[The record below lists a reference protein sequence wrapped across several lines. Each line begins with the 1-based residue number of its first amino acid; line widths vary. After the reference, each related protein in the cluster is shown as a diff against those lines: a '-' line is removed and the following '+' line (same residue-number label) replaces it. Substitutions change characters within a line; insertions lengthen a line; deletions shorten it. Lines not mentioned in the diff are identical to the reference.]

1 MSSLNN
7 IAWKKFKKDPLG
19 YFGLLIILFSIF
31 ISLFV
36 YFLVPD
42 KSSYANQMH
51 LELST
56 KPPGFNVLILK
67 FPDIQKQN
75 ISFFEKMFFGN
86 HNSLQEIPIL
96 SINEKEKKYIKYS
109 DSSEK
114 KYSSLNNENYI
125 LENRTYYLGTDK
137 YGRDLLS
144 RLLIGT
150 RVSISVGFISVFIS
164 LIIGVSLGSLAG
176 YYKGKID
183 DFIMWLVNV
192 IWSIPTLLLVIA
204 ITLALGKGFWQVFIA
219 VGLTM
224 WVEIA
229 RIVRGQVLSTREEE
243 YIQAGKVLGLN
254 SFRIIFNHIL
264 PNVLSAII
272 VISAANFASAILIE
286 AGLSFLGLGV
296 QPPVPSWGSMIK
308 DHYAYIIMNK
318 AYLAIIPGI
327 AIVTLV
333 LSFILVGN
341 AVRDAFDV
349 RT

>member
-42 KSSYANQMH
+42 NSSHANQMH

-67 FPDIQKQN
+67 FPYTQKQD
-75 ISFFEKMFFGN
+75 ISYFEKMFFGN
-86 HNSLQEIPIL
+86 HNSFQEIPIL

-114 KYSSLNNENYI
+114 KYSSINNENYI

-243 YIQAGKVLGLN
+243 YVQAGKVLGLN
-254 SFRIIFNHIL
+254 SFRIILNHIL

-349 RT
+349 RA

>member
-114 KYSSLNNENYI
+114 K
-125 LENRTYYLGTDK
+125 
-137 YGRDLLS
+137 
-144 RLLIGT
+144 
-150 RVSISVGFISVFIS
+150 
-164 LIIGVSLGSLAG
+164 
-176 YYKGKID
+176 
-183 DFIMWLVNV
+183 
-192 IWSIPTLLLVIA
+192 
-204 ITLALGKGFWQVFIA
+204 
-219 VGLTM
+219 
-224 WVEIA
+224 
-229 RIVRGQVLSTREEE
+229 
-243 YIQAGKVLGLN
+243 
-254 SFRIIFNHIL
+254 
-264 PNVLSAII
+264 
-272 VISAANFASAILIE
+272 
-286 AGLSFLGLGV
+286 
-296 QPPVPSWGSMIK
+296 
-308 DHYAYIIMNK
+308 
-318 AYLAIIPGI
+318 
-327 AIVTLV
+327 
-333 LSFILVGN
+333 
-341 AVRDAFDV
+341 
-349 RT
+349 